1 MESGMVFDGFVAIAD
16 PLRSDV
22 YDAVAACRSAGVGVK
37 ILTGDN
43 IVTATAIA
51 KELDLLADG
60 CVALEAKEVEEMS
73 DRQLQKMLP
82 KISVIARSTPTVKMR
97 VVKLLK
103 ARGDVVGRH
112 RRRDQRRTG
121 AEERRCGD
129 RHGHFRHGGVQ
140 GSQRYCA
147 VGRLLCHHR

>member
-1 MESGMVFDGFVAIAD
+1 MESDMVFDGFVAIAD

-73 DRQLQKMLP
+73 DRQLQKCCP
-82 KISVIARSTPTVKMR
+82 KSA
-97 VVKLLK
+97 
-103 ARGDVVGRH
+103 
-112 RRRDQRRTG
+112 
-121 AEERRCGD
+121 
-129 RHGHFRHGGVQ
+129 
-140 GSQRYCA
+140 
-147 VGRLLCHHR
+147 